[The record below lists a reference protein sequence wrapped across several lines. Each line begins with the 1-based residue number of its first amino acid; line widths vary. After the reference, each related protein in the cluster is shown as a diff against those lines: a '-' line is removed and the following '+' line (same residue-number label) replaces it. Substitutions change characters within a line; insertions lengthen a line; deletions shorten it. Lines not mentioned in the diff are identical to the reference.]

1 MSPTIN
7 NYSDSKYYVLDKK
20 NNVILKHD
28 VKQNDKTSEPEVV
41 ICTEKDPKTG
51 EIKEKTLPM
60 SYVDKIYSAAS
71 NKVVKTMVPFLVWG
85 GVCAADITARYN
97 ALDFSSIPADKEYRI
112 KTMDDVYNVMELS
125 DEVDE
130 AVPSMDSHGKR
141 FIFALAE
148 NKESLMKDLDLND
161 EQYDNLADI
170 ALKISKNESQFG
182 SSLKYRA
189 YMVAE
194 SYLAGAYGASK
205 VREYKSADNDPT
217 LSRGMTQYKIGFATD
232 AEKELFDKYNI
243 TYDNLTTNI
252 QYPEKSAVATLIHLG
267 SIQKG
272 YNHYL
277 QKMNEIAPD
286 MSDPEVQKSIENAK
300 SIVFD
305 DELRPKA
312 IKALTQVNGSEEE
325 SEYLKNA
332 NLTKDDLEDL
342 RTYAKG
348 IQLSE
353 KAFVAAGWPGKNIRP
368 YGKSADLGCANLIN
382 AAAGVGYIA
391 NITDNIKLPE

>member
-1 MSPTIN
+1 MSSYIN
-7 NYSDSKYYVLDKK
+7 NYTCPKYYVLDKK
-20 NNVILKHD
+20 DNIILQHD
-28 VKQNDKTSEPEVV
+28 IKQNNTTSEPEVV
-41 ICTEKDPKTG
+41 ICTAKNPKTG
-51 EIKEKTLPM
+51 EIENQTLPL
-60 SYVDKIYSAAS
+60 SHVNKIYSVAS
-71 NKVVKTMVPFLVWG
+71 NKIVRALVPLLVWG
-85 GVCAADITARYN
+85 GAGAADLSTRYN
-97 ALDFSSIPADKEYRI
+97 AIDYSEPIDKEYRI
-112 KTMDDVYNVMELS
+112 NTIDDVYNVMELS

-130 AVPSMDSHGKR
+130 AVPTIDNHGKR
-141 FIFALAE
+141 FICALAE
-148 NKESLMKDLDLND
+148 NKESLMKDLELND

-182 SSLKYRA
+182 KSLKYRSF
-189 YMVAE
+189 MVAE

-205 VREYKSADNDPT
+205 AREIKSADNDPT

-232 AEKELFDKYNI
+232 EEKALFDKYGV
-243 TYDNLTTNI
+243 TYGNLTTNI

-267 SIQKG
+267 TLQKG
-272 YNHYL
+272 YDRYID
-277 QKMNEIAPD
+277 KMNEIAPD
-286 MSDPEVQKSIENAK
+286 MSDPEVQKSIKNAK

-312 IKALTQVNGSEEE
+312 IKALTQINNSKEE
-325 SEYLKNA
+325 SEYLKSA
-332 NLTKDDLEDL
+332 NLTQDDLNDL

-391 NITDNIKLPE
+391 NITNDIKVPE